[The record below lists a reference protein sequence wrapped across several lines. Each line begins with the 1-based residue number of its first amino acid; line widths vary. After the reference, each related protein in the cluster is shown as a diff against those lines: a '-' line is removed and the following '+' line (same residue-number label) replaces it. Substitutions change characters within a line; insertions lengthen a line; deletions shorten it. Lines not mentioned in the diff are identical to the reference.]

1 MTTNEHRRRFFPK
14 PDPWTRRSSISSQ
27 LVIFCQLRLG
37 LGAETNSTITELLD
51 HALLFSLF

>member
-37 LGAETNSTITELLD
+37 AETNSSITELLD